1 MRTARWLIAAGL
13 LAALVTPAAAQEWSF
28 AVPKMLLE
36 VTPNPDAS
44 VTLEYTIEFY
54 CNEGAHVIDVVDM
67 GLPASDYDISNMS
80 ASLNGTPLTGITRS
94 TYIPIGV
101 EVPIFPPIEPGQTGT
116 LHFEATMPDRVYQD
130 TTNKELASLRIN
142 PTWWEG
148 QYVTGTTVLG
158 IVVYLPD
165 AVDLEQVVY
174 QLNKPFDRKMQLEG
188 KKAVAWV
195 MQDVR
200 MDGINKHQ
208 VGLSYPRDWM
218 ERVVTQTAWD
228 LAWKWWTE
236 SGGVRFW
243 VGLLMLIAFGIWYFR
258 LTGGTGTCL
267 FIPLVIILPIV
278 WAASPEL
285 EALGIPI
292 LVLFFIFGERLIAK
306 SKRSYL
312 PPIESVPGGEIKR
325 GLTAPEAAV
334 LLERPLGDVLALVI
348 FGMMR
353 KSLVTVTRDDP
364 LTVELPELYQVTRG
378 ERRKRAAKSGSVIRG
393 YEQPFLDAIME
404 KPGTPVPE
412 LNLSKEM
419 KALVT
424 NVVERME
431 GFDLDRTK
439 EYYESIVLKAWREA
453 KVIGDVEKRDEY
465 VDNNIGWLMLDTGY
479 PRHFHTWH
487 NSGYHYAPRWAGP
500 SVAGPSVSGP
510 SGPTGGGRTSIGDV
524 AASFAG
530 WSENIA
536 GRMASTMDPVS
547 VGLKDGGVMNLGG
560 VDKVGMNFLDAMAKS
575 SGSSGGGG
583 GGGGGCACA
592 CAGCA
597 CACACAGGGR

>member
-1 MRTARWLIAAGL
+1 MRTARWLVAACL
-13 LAALVTPAAAQEWSF
+13 LALLVSPAAAQEWSF
-28 AVPKMLLE
+28 SVPKMLLE

-44 VTLEYTIEFY
+44 ATLSYTIEFY
-54 CNEGAHVIDVVDM
+54 CNEGAHSIDVVDM
-67 GLPASDYDISNMS
+67 GLPHSGYDISNMS
-80 ASLNGTPLTGITRS
+80 ASINGTPLSGITRS
-94 TYIPIGV
+94 TYIDIGV

-116 LHFEATMPDRVYQD
+116 LHFEATMPDMVYQD
-130 TTNKELASLRIN
+130 TTNSELGSLRVT

-165 AVDLEQVVY
+165 SVDLEQVVY
-174 QLNKPFDRKMQLEG
+174 QLGEPFDRKMQMEG
-188 KKAVAWV
+188 KKGVAWV
-195 MQDVR
+195 FEETR
-200 MDGINKHQ
+200 ADGEHM
-208 VGLSYPRDWM
+208 VGLSFPKHWM
-218 ERVVTQTAWD
+218 ERVIKQTVWD

-236 SGGVRFW
+236 SSGTRTI

-267 FIPLVIILPIV
+267 FIPLVIILPIL
-278 WAASPEL
+278 WAASPGL

-292 LVLFFIFGERLIAK
+292 LVLFFIFGERLLAK

-334 LLERPLGDVLALVI
+334 LLERPLGDVLTLVI

-353 KSLVTVTRDDP
+353 KDLVAVTREDP
-364 LTVELPELYQVTRG
+364 LTVELAEIYHVTRG
-378 ERRKRAAKSGSVIRG
+378 ERRKRAAKGGTVIRG
-393 YEQPFLDAIME
+393 YEQPFLDAVME
-404 KPGTPVPE
+404 KPGTPIPD
-412 LNLSKEM
+412 LDLSKEI

-439 EYYESIVLKAWREA
+439 EYYESIVLKAWKEA

-500 SVAGPSVSGP
+500 SVAGPSVSGA
-510 SGPTGGGRTSIGDV
+510 SGPAVGGRTSAGDV

-530 WSENIA
+530 WSENVA
-536 GRMASTMDPVS
+536 GRMAATMDPVS

-560 VDKVGMNFLDAMAKS
+560 MDKVGMNFLDSMAKS
-575 SGSSGGGG
+575 SGSGGGG